1 MNRSKILSFIKTIFK
16 KLILFDFQLPI
27 VPSHLMSSAVQI
39 NSNNT
44 SNNNNFRDN
53 SNNRKKSDV
62 SNASSDASSR
72 DAPQHLLQFNH
83 QRELHQQIA
92 MGKARIPYGS
102 PYSSSSSSSGG
113 EVINLTK
120 NKTSGGSF
128 STFAGKNAGG
138 KSPKSQSGGVS
149 GGAST
154 NSNRVF
160 VGTTSILDNLL
171 KNPRTHLEAAIAAAA
186 AAAAASAHNAHNND
200 GSDNNDMVQY
210 EAEGYADAQSSPHN
224 LTAAHLIQQQRQD
237 QQDRSFYYSPGSAGH
252 PAFTSSGND
261 DDDNNGMEM
270 TMTEDNT
277 PIPAHLL
284 EPNVEYRVPKEYA
297 DRYGLLHNPLADLA
311 KVAAASIQHQP
322 ATVGKRGSR
331 KNQQQQQQQQAAD
344 GNGVDD
350 ITSTGKQANTTPA
363 PTPKKAKKNPDSI
376 ICDICGKK
384 FSNAYNLRVSDEL
397 MCTLQTCF

>member
-1 MNRSKILSFIKTIFK
+1 MTPDKTPPPSCDSPRQEPVLSDS
-16 KLILFDFQLPI
+16 LRLPHFQLPI

-39 NSNNT
+39 NS
-44 SNNNNFRDN
+44 SNGPNNNFRDN

-72 DAPQHLLQFNH
+72 DQPQHLLQFNH
-83 QRELHQQIA
+83 HHQLHQQIA

-102 PYSSSSSSSGG
+102 PYSTSSSSSGG

-120 NKTSGGSF
+120 NKTSGGSY
-128 STFAGKNAGG
+128 STLAAKNAGG
-138 KSPKSQSGGVS
+138 KSPKSQA

-154 NSNRVF
+154 NSGRVF

-186 AAAAASAHNAHNND
+186 AAAAASAHNAHNNND
-200 GSDNNDMVQY
+200 ASDNNDMVQY

-224 LTAAHLIQQQRQD
+224 LSAAHLIQQQREGN
-237 QQDRSFYYSPGSAGH
+237 DRNYYYSPGSAGH
-252 PAFTSSGND
+252 PAFTSGGND
-261 DDDNNGMEM
+261 DDDNNMEM
-270 TMTEDNT
+270 TMTEEST

-284 EPNVEYRVPKEYA
+284 EPNVEYRVPQEYA

-322 ATVGKRGSR
+322 ATVGKRGSK
-331 KNQQQQQQQQAAD
+331 KNQQQQQQQAAD

-376 ICDICGKK
+376 ICEICGKK
-384 FSNAYNLRVSDEL
+384 FSNAYNLRVRK
-397 MCTLQTCF
+397 

>member
-1 MNRSKILSFIKTIFK
+1 
-16 KLILFDFQLPI
+16 
-27 VPSHLMSSAVQI
+27 MSSAVQI

-44 SNNNNFRDN
+44 NSNSFRDN

-62 SNASSDASSR
+62 SNASSEASSR
-72 DAPQHLLQFNH
+72 DQPQNILQFNH
-83 QRELHQQIA
+83 NHQLHQQIA
-92 MGKARIPYGS
+92 MGKARLPYGS

-128 STFAGKNAGG
+128 STFTTKNVGG
-138 KSPKSQSGGVS
+138 KSPKSQAGGVS

-186 AAAAASAHNAHNND
+186 AAAAASAHNTHNND

-224 LTAAHLIQQQRQD
+224 LSASHREG
-237 QQDRSFYYSPGSAGH
+237 QDRSYYYSSPGSAGH
-252 PAFTSSGND
+252 PAFTSGGND
-261 DDDNNGMEM
+261 DDDNNMEM
-270 TMTEDNT
+270 TMTEADT

-284 EPNVEYRVPKEYA
+284 EPNVEYRVPEEYSN
-297 DRYGLLHNPLADLA
+297 RYGLLHNPLADLA

-322 ATVGKRGSR
+322 TTVGKRGSR
-331 KNQQQQQQQQAAD
+331 KNQQQQQAAD

-350 ITSTGKQANTTPA
+350 ITSTGKQATTTQA

-376 ICDICGKK
+376 ICEICGKK
-384 FSNAYNLRVSDEL
+384 FSNAYNLRVSSSVTIDE
-397 MCTLQTCF
+397 